1 MFTLQRR
8 GYRTARRKSSG
19 EKEVEVVKS
28 QSVKSLETLEENHK
42 IVYGITK
49 ILKVSKG
56 EVVANTRR
64 IRFKESLEGCN
75 AVE

>member
-19 EKEVEVVKS
+19 EKEVKVVKS

-49 ILKVSKG
+49 ILKRKSP
-56 EVVANTRR
+56 
-64 IRFKESLEGCN
+64 KEML
-75 AVE
+75 